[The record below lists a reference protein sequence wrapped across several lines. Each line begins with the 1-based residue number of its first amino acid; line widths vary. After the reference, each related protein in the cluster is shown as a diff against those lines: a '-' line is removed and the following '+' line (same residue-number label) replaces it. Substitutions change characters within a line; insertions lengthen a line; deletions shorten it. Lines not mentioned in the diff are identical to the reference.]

1 MEKSLPWFLYKH
13 PVESGSSISSF
24 LELGGHSSVVT
35 APRVALLLPSRKVS
49 AVPVPPAPGTELP
62 AQCSHLRAMTSLL
75 SKENET
81 PRLRWSPAVLH

>member
-35 APRVALLLPSRKVS
+35 APRVALLLHPRKVS
-49 AVPVPPAPGTELP
+49 AVPAL
-62 AQCSHLRAMTSLL
+62 SSLL
-75 SKENET
+75 SV
-81 PRLRWSPAVLH
+81 PISGL